1 MQRDRFVVLAF
12 IDGDYTK
19 ARLYSAHPT
28 SQKAIAAAKAL
39 SVSRIAM
46 PVAVMEY
53 DTDTVIW
60 HQEEQIMLVHSVNF
74 VRLSDIL
81 ARLNVSDLHNF
92 GDPFDGVSYGDAHHT
107 LMPLP
112 WVISTLEGFLD
123 TEIPIR
129 GGWGGMMTDIFTE
142 IVEHA
147 ALVDMEN

>member
-28 SQKAIAAAKAL
+28 SQKAIAAAKSLDARAAKALSVL

-60 HQEEQIMLVHSVNF
+60 PTNTKRSK
-74 VRLSDIL
+74 
-81 ARLNVSDLHNF
+81 
-92 GDPFDGVSYGDAHHT
+92 
-107 LMPLP
+107 
-112 WVISTLEGFLD
+112 
-123 TEIPIR
+123 
-129 GGWGGMMTDIFTE
+129 
-142 IVEHA
+142 
-147 ALVDMEN
+147 